1 MAIYFFSD
9 AHLGASDS
17 QGEKD
22 KLEKMFRFF
31 DIVKNDGEKLFILG
45 DLFDFWFEYKN
56 AIPKQHLK
64 VVFRLAQLVESG
76 VEVHYIKGNHDF
88 WLGDFLE
95 KEAGIK
101 IYSDSLTTEIQ
112 GKKLLIL
119 HGDGVAP
126 SDWGY
131 RILKRILRNKLN
143 IWLYRKIPTDWG
155 IPLAKFVAGRSRDY
169 TAGRPN
175 GFLKEYNEYA
185 EQRLSEGHDVIL
197 MGHVHHAEI
206 KELNGGLYINTGDF
220 LQAFSYVKMQ
230 NGEFVLEHV

>member
-9 AHLGASDS
+9 AHLGASDT
-17 QGEKD
+17 QGEKE
-22 KLEKMFRFF
+22 KLEKLFRFF
-31 DIVKNDGEKLFILG
+31 DLVKTDAEKLFILG

-64 VVFRLAQLVESG
+64 VVFRLTQLAESG
-76 VEVHYIKGNHDF
+76 VEIHYLKGNHDF

-101 IYSDSLTTEIQ
+101 IHSDSIETELQ
-112 GKKLLIL
+112 DKRLFIL

-131 RILKRILRNKLN
+131 RILKRILRNRLN
-143 IWLYRKIPTDWG
+143 IWLYQKIPTDWG

-169 TAGRPN
+169 TSGRTN
-175 GFLKEYNEYA
+175 SFLKEYDQYA
-185 EQRLSEGHDVIL
+185 EKKLSEGYDAVI
-197 MGHVHHAEI
+197 MGHVHQAEI
-206 KELNGGLYINTGDF
+206 KVMDGGLYINSGDF
-220 LQAFSYVKMQ
+220 IHEFSYIKMT
-230 NGEFVLEHV
+230 NGVFE